1 MSRSTVATSARR
13 IVLSA
18 LVAATAVACSND
30 GRELRPPRAD
40 QNESIIT
47 TTSAPDN
54 GASFDVASLPAL
66 EPDVFEISVPWS
78 NDETIPDRYTCNGEN
93 VSPEVAWFDVT
104 PAAVAMAIIFYE
116 EGPQRIVHW
125 SVANLDP
132 ATAYIEAGT
141 TPADALVGANDPIL
155 GEPAIGYRGPCPAA
169 GESRSY
175 TIEVH
180 ALGQFLDLP
189 PGTPADDLMTA
200 IDLASVQMSSVTGTA
215 VG

>member
-1 MSRSTVATSARR
+1 MSRSTVATSAYR
-13 IVLSA
+13 IVLPA
-18 LVAATAVACSND
+18 LLAATACSDD

-47 TTSAPDN
+47 TTSAPDD
-54 GASFDVASLPAL
+54 GASFDVDSLPAL

-78 NDETIPDRYTCNGEN
+78 NDETIPVRYTCGGEN

-116 EGPQRIVHW
+116 EGPRRVVHW

-132 ATAYIEAGT
+132 ATAFIEAGA
-141 TPADALVGANDPIL
+141 TPPDAVVGANDPVL

-189 PGTPADDLMTA
+189 TGTPADDLVAA

-215 VG
+215 LG